1 MTDEELRRA
10 EHRLLAG
17 AATYAC
23 GGYIARLDAL
33 HRNDLYTR
41 LAYDRLERK
50 YDVVRE
56 LFAESDSNWNQTFYV
71 LLFRTIGD
79 VTNRDAFLTLA
90 RRVSYRMVLRE
101 RASLHAV
108 EAMLIGASGL
118 LDNYRD
124 DAYTRSLKQDFDYF
138 SRKYEIA
145 PMTGAEWNLR
155 DIRPANHPLLR
166 IAQLAAFLASNDFLI
181 DRLVECRTAEEVRR
195 LFSAEA
201 SDYWYTHY
209 IPATPTRELPKRIG
223 RMKSDLLG
231 INLVSLIQYAYGAY
245 NGNGPSRCSK
255 PFPPRRTA
263 SCAAG
268 VSTICIRPTPS
279 SRRHCCNWPPNT
291 ATGAAA
297 RSVRWVAAGWQRSD
311 SPSPPTNPSADIDV
325 MTLRIENKSC
335 IACGK
340 CVQVCPAGIMVRST
354 DGKGIE
360 AVRTDRCIGCGHCVD
375 VCPTG
380 SVIHSDFPPQRVH
393 TVDTGRLPAPEQVLE
408 LIRARRSNRALT
420 PHPIPDEA
428 LQRIVEAARYAP
440 TASNSRQVSFTLVTE
455 PEQLLRI
462 ADFTVGVFASTARK
476 LLHPVVRTLLK
487 PLRPDLYRYA
497 ARFAEI
503 EREHEA
509 GNDPILRRATALLI
523 IHTPASNRFGC
534 EDANL
539 AYQNASLM
547 AESLGVSQIYMGFV
561 LTAARMGRKNAFARI
576 AGITGRPQAIMAL
589 GIPAFRYSKYTER

>member
-23 GGYIARLDAL
+23 GGYIVRLDAL

-195 LFSAEA
+195 LFRPKLP
-201 SDYWYTHY
+201 TTG
-209 IPATPTRELPKRIG
+209 TPTT
-223 RMKSDLLG
+223 
-231 INLVSLIQYAYGAY
+231 
-245 NGNGPSRCSK
+245 
-255 PFPPRRTA
+255 FRRHPLA
-263 SCAAG
+263 SC
-268 VSTICIRPTPS
+268 
-279 SRRHCCNWPPNT
+279 
-291 ATGAAA
+291 
-297 RSVRWVAAGWQRSD
+297 
-311 SPSPPTNPSADIDV
+311 PSA
-325 MTLRIENKSC
+325 S
-335 IACGK
+335 G
-340 CVQVCPAGIMVRST
+340 G
-354 DGKGIE
+354 
-360 AVRTDRCIGCGHCVD
+360 
-375 VCPTG
+375 
-380 SVIHSDFPPQRVH
+380 
-393 TVDTGRLPAPEQVLE
+393 
-408 LIRARRSNRALT
+408 
-420 PHPIPDEA
+420 
-428 LQRIVEAARYAP
+428 
-440 TASNSRQVSFTLVTE
+440 
-455 PEQLLRI
+455 
-462 ADFTVGVFASTARK
+462 
-476 LLHPVVRTLLK
+476 
-487 PLRPDLYRYA
+487 
-497 ARFAEI
+497 
-503 EREHEA
+503 
-509 GNDPILRRATALLI
+509 
-523 IHTPASNRFGC
+523 
-534 EDANL
+534 
-539 AYQNASLM
+539 
-547 AESLGVSQIYMGFV
+547 
-561 LTAARMGRKNAFARI
+561 
-576 AGITGRPQAIMAL
+576 
-589 GIPAFRYSKYTER
+589 

>member
-245 NGNGPSRCSK
+245 NGNERL
-255 PFPPRRTA
+255 R
-263 SCAAG
+263 
-268 VSTICIRPTPS
+268 
-279 SRRHCCNWPPNT
+279 
-291 ATGAAA
+291 AA
-297 RSVRWVAAGWQRSD
+297 RSHSRRGEPLHAPLASLRSASGQRLPVAGIAATGHRILRPAPLRGVSGG
-311 SPSPPTNPSADIDV
+311 SPPAGSAQTVRPRRRIPQP
-325 MTLRIENKSC
+325 TL
-335 IACGK
+335 
-340 CVQVCPAGIMVRST
+340 
-354 DGKGIE
+354 
-360 AVRTDRCIGCGHCVD
+360 
-375 VCPTG
+375 
-380 SVIHSDFPPQRVH
+380 
-393 TVDTGRLPAPEQVLE
+393 
-408 LIRARRSNRALT
+408 
-420 PHPIPDEA
+420 
-428 LQRIVEAARYAP
+428 
-440 TASNSRQVSFTLVTE
+440 TL
-455 PEQLLRI
+455 
-462 ADFTVGVFASTARK
+462 
-476 LLHPVVRTLLK
+476 
-487 PLRPDLYRYA
+487 
-497 ARFAEI
+497 
-503 EREHEA
+503 
-509 GNDPILRRATALLI
+509 
-523 IHTPASNRFGC
+523 
-534 EDANL
+534 
-539 AYQNASLM
+539 
-547 AESLGVSQIYMGFV
+547 
-561 LTAARMGRKNAFARI
+561 
-576 AGITGRPQAIMAL
+576 
-589 GIPAFRYSKYTER
+589 

>member
-101 RASLHAV
+101 RASLYAV

-124 DAYTRSLKQDFDYF
+124 DAYTRSLKQ
-138 SRKYEIA
+138 E
-145 PMTGAEWNLR
+145 
-155 DIRPANHPLLR
+155 
-166 IAQLAAFLASNDFLI
+166 LAAFLASNDFLI

-245 NGNGPSRCSK
+245 NGNERLRERAFALLEAIPAEENR
-255 PFPPRRTA
+255 FMRR
-263 SCAAG
+263 
-268 VSTICIRPTPS
+268 
-279 SRRHCCNWPPNT
+279 W
-291 ATGAAA
+291 
-297 RSVRWVAAGWQRSD
+297 
-311 SPSPPTNPSADIDV
+311 
-325 MTLRIENKSC
+325 
-335 IACGK
+335 
-340 CVQVCPAGIMVRST
+340 
-354 DGKGIE
+354 
-360 AVRTDRCIGCGHCVD
+360 
-375 VCPTG
+375 
-380 SVIHSDFPPQRVH
+380 
-393 TVDTGRLPAPEQVLE
+393 RLY
-408 LIRARRSNRALT
+408 
-420 PHPIPDEA
+420 D
-428 LQRIVEAARYAP
+428 
-440 TASNSRQVSFTLVTE
+440 
-455 PEQLLRI
+455 
-462 ADFTVGVFASTARK
+462 
-476 LLHPVVRTLLK
+476 LHP
-487 PLRPDLYRYA
+487 A
-497 ARFAEI
+497 NAFQSQ
-503 EREHEA
+503 
-509 GNDPILRRATALLI
+509 ALLQLA
-523 IHTPASNRFGC
+523 TEYCDRRRCAECPVGRRRLAALRQSVPA
-534 EDANL
+534 D
-539 AYQNASLM
+539 
-547 AESLGVSQIYMGFV
+547 ESLS
-561 LTAARMGRKNAFARI
+561 RH
-576 AGITGRPQAIMAL
+576 
-589 GIPAFRYSKYTER
+589 

>member
-23 GGYIARLDAL
+23 GGYIVRLDAL

-245 NGNGPSRCSK
+245 NGNERLREPGLR
-255 PFPPRRTA
+255 
-263 SCAAG
+263 
-268 VSTICIRPTPS
+268 
-279 SRRHCCNWPPNT
+279 
-291 ATGAAA
+291 AA
-297 RSVRWVAAGWQRSD
+297 RSHSRRGEPLHAPLASLRPASGQRLPVAGIAATGHRILRPAPLRGVSGG
-311 SPSPPTNPSADIDV
+311 SPPAGSAQTVRPRRRIPQP
-325 MTLRIENKSC
+325 TL
-335 IACGK
+335 
-340 CVQVCPAGIMVRST
+340 
-354 DGKGIE
+354 
-360 AVRTDRCIGCGHCVD
+360 
-375 VCPTG
+375 
-380 SVIHSDFPPQRVH
+380 
-393 TVDTGRLPAPEQVLE
+393 
-408 LIRARRSNRALT
+408 
-420 PHPIPDEA
+420 
-428 LQRIVEAARYAP
+428 
-440 TASNSRQVSFTLVTE
+440 TL
-455 PEQLLRI
+455 
-462 ADFTVGVFASTARK
+462 
-476 LLHPVVRTLLK
+476 
-487 PLRPDLYRYA
+487 
-497 ARFAEI
+497 
-503 EREHEA
+503 
-509 GNDPILRRATALLI
+509 
-523 IHTPASNRFGC
+523 
-534 EDANL
+534 
-539 AYQNASLM
+539 
-547 AESLGVSQIYMGFV
+547 
-561 LTAARMGRKNAFARI
+561 
-576 AGITGRPQAIMAL
+576 
-589 GIPAFRYSKYTER
+589 

>member
-245 NGNGPSRCSK
+245 NGNERLRERAFALLEAIPAEENR
-255 PFPPRRTA
+255 FMRRW
-263 SCAAG
+263 
-268 VSTICIRPTPS
+268 RLY
-279 SRRHCCNWPPNT
+279 
-291 ATGAAA
+291 
-297 RSVRWVAAGWQRSD
+297 D
-311 SPSPPTNPSADIDV
+311 L
-325 MTLRIENKSC
+325 TLRIENKSC

-340 CVQVCPAGIMVRST
+340 CVQVCPAGIVVRST

-408 LIRARRSNRALT
+408 LIRSRRSNRALT

-455 PEQLLRI
+455 PEQLRRI

-523 IHTPASNRFGC
+523 IHTPWPTR
-534 EDANL
+534 
-539 AYQNASLM
+539 
-547 AESLGVSQIYMGFV
+547 
-561 LTAARMGRKNAFARI
+561 THR
-576 AGITGRPQAIMAL
+576 
-589 GIPAFRYSKYTER
+589 

>member
-223 RMKSDLLG
+223 RMKSEP
-231 INLVSLIQYAYGAY
+231 V
-245 NGNGPSRCSK
+245 
-255 PFPPRRTA
+255 
-263 SCAAG
+263 
-268 VSTICIRPTPS
+268 
-279 SRRHCCNWPPNT
+279 
-291 ATGAAA
+291 
-297 RSVRWVAAGWQRSD
+297 
-311 SPSPPTNPSADIDV
+311 
-325 MTLRIENKSC
+325 
-335 IACGK
+335 
-340 CVQVCPAGIMVRST
+340 
-354 DGKGIE
+354 
-360 AVRTDRCIGCGHCVD
+360 GHQ
-375 VCPTG
+375 P
-380 SVIHSDFPPQRVH
+380 
-393 TVDTGRLPAPEQVLE
+393 RLPDPVRL
-408 LIRARRSNRALT
+408 RC
-420 PHPIPDEA
+420 
-428 LQRIVEAARYAP
+428 LQRQRAGCASRAFALLEAIPAEENRFMRRWRLY
-440 TASNSRQVSFTLVTE
+440 
-455 PEQLLRI
+455 
-462 ADFTVGVFASTARK
+462 D
-476 LLHPVVRTLLK
+476 LHP
-487 PLRPDLYRYA
+487 A
-497 ARFAEI
+497 NAFQSQ
-503 EREHEA
+503 
-509 GNDPILRRATALLI
+509 ALLQLA
-523 IHTPASNRFGC
+523 TEYCDRRRCAECPVGRRRLAALRQSVPA
-534 EDANL
+534 D
-539 AYQNASLM
+539 
-547 AESLGVSQIYMGFV
+547 ESLS
-561 LTAARMGRKNAFARI
+561 RH
-576 AGITGRPQAIMAL
+576 
-589 GIPAFRYSKYTER
+589 

>member
-101 RASLHAV
+101 RASLYAV

-223 RMKSDLLG
+223 RMKSDPVGHQPRLPDPVRL
-231 INLVSLIQYAYGAY
+231 
-245 NGNGPSRCSK
+245 RCLQ
-255 PFPPRRTA
+255 RQR
-263 SCAAG
+263 
-268 VSTICIRPTPS
+268 
-279 SRRHCCNWPPNT
+279 
-291 ATGAAA
+291 AAA
-297 RSVRWVAAGWQRSD
+297 RAGLRAARSHSRRGEPLHAPLASLRSASGQRLPVAGIAATGHRILRPAPLRGVSGG
-311 SPSPPTNPSADIDV
+311 SPPAGSAQTVRPRRRIPQP
-325 MTLRIENKSC
+325 TL
-335 IACGK
+335 
-340 CVQVCPAGIMVRST
+340 
-354 DGKGIE
+354 
-360 AVRTDRCIGCGHCVD
+360 
-375 VCPTG
+375 
-380 SVIHSDFPPQRVH
+380 
-393 TVDTGRLPAPEQVLE
+393 
-408 LIRARRSNRALT
+408 
-420 PHPIPDEA
+420 
-428 LQRIVEAARYAP
+428 
-440 TASNSRQVSFTLVTE
+440 TL
-455 PEQLLRI
+455 
-462 ADFTVGVFASTARK
+462 
-476 LLHPVVRTLLK
+476 
-487 PLRPDLYRYA
+487 
-497 ARFAEI
+497 
-503 EREHEA
+503 
-509 GNDPILRRATALLI
+509 
-523 IHTPASNRFGC
+523 
-534 EDANL
+534 
-539 AYQNASLM
+539 
-547 AESLGVSQIYMGFV
+547 
-561 LTAARMGRKNAFARI
+561 
-576 AGITGRPQAIMAL
+576 
-589 GIPAFRYSKYTER
+589 